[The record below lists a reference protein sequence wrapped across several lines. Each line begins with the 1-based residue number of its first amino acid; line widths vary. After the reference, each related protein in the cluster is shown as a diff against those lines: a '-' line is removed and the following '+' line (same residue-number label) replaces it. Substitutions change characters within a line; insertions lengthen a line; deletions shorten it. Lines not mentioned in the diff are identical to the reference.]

1 MTVDE
6 IIRFGHQVASTLGR
20 ILVLAFVQVN
30 HLRGIPM
37 VLAQLFGGASARL
50 DPHPLYIALVDQA
63 RTPDF
68 FGSGRVPDTLDGR
81 FDMICVHAFLV
92 LNRLKQEGVAAKG
105 FAQGLFDAMFLDMD
119 RGLRELGVGDLGV
132 GIRVK
137 HMAKA
142 LYGRIAAYEAGL
154 GQADDA
160 TLLEALRR
168 NLYGTTTAEP
178 DELARVARYMRA
190 AKALLAAQ
198 SFDDLVMGRVRFPA
212 LQAV

>member
-1 MTVDE
+1 
-6 IIRFGHQVASTLGR
+6 
-20 ILVLAFVQVN
+20 
-30 HLRGIPM
+30 M
-37 VLAQLFGGASARL
+37 VLARLFGGASSRL
-50 DPHPLYIALVDQA
+50 DPHPLYVALVDQA
-63 RTPDF
+63 RLPDF

-81 FDMICVHAFLV
+81 FEMICVHAFLV
-92 LNRLKQEGVAAKG
+92 LNRLKHEGASAKA
-105 FAQGLFDAMFLDMD
+105 FAQALFDTMFLDMD

-154 GQADDA
+154 DQPDDA

-168 NLYGTTTAEP
+168 NLYGTAVAEP

-190 AKALLAAQ
+190 AQALLVDQ
-198 SFDDLVMGRVRFPA
+198 SFDELVIGRVRFPA